1 MYTTDS
7 SMTGSRSID
16 STPAKRRLFSHLRN
30 ERGSNLIEMVFVI
43 TLMLSFVVGAVDLGL
58 AYQHYGAVLNASREG
73 ARLYGRLPC
82 TGANRASL
90 RTAIVKAAV
99 DEPVSWTGGGVIS
112 SGSNSAAVKIEARDV
127 QITPDPAGGCPA
139 SGTPVTVRVSVLYR
153 SQFGELLGLGDI
165 PISASATMM
174 HYGADTS
181 QGGS

>member
-1 MYTTDS
+1 MDTTNTPMTDS
-7 SMTGSRSID
+7 RSNN
-16 STPAKRRLFSHLRN
+16 STPTQRRWFGHLRN

-58 AYQHYGAVLNASREG
+58 AYQHYGVVLNASREG

-82 TGANRASL
+82 TGGN
-90 RTAIVKAAV
+90 RTALRNAIIKAAV
-99 DEPVSWTGGGVIS
+99 NEPGSIGEEIIGGGSSIAVNILPRDVVIS
-112 SGSNSAAVKIEARDV
+112 
-127 QITPDPAGGCPA
+127 PDPANGCPA
-139 SGTPVTVRVSVLYR
+139 PGTPVTVRVSVLYR

>member
-1 MYTTDS
+1 MYTIDS
-7 SMTGSRSID
+7 SMTGSRSSN
-16 STPAKRRLFSHLRN
+16 STPVKRRLFGHLRN

-58 AYQHYGAVLNASREG
+58 AYQHYGVVLNASREG

-82 TGANRASL
+82 TGANRTAL
-90 RTAIVKAAV
+90 RTAIVNAAV
-99 DEPVSWTGGGVIS
+99 AEPGSVGEGVIS
-112 SGSNSAAVKIEARDV
+112 GGSATVNILPRDV
-127 QITPDPAGGCPA
+127 QITPDPATGCPA

-153 SQFGELLGLGDI
+153 SQFGALLGLGDI

-174 HYGADTS
+174 HYGVDTS